1 MREKIKTA
9 ASILII
15 LILLPYVAVVL
26 CTGELAG
33 GQTEPAEGNLE
44 RCVAQILPMQISVT
58 YETEALKA
66 QAVVIRTNLLRAAM
80 EYYEAADWQQ
90 AAEAIREEDLAA
102 LGFTV
107 CTEGEAEKL
116 WSYENRQ
123 RYLEKCRTA
132 AEETA
137 GQVLALEGELKDLPY
152 HAVSAGK
159 TREGGALGEGYTY
172 LTSADCAGDVESAD
186 YLQIFYF
193 PELEL
198 PVIES
203 RDSAGY
209 VLTVRLGDET
219 LTGEAFRFRYELN
232 SSCFT
237 AEETD
242 QGVRIVTRGLG
253 HGFGM
258 SLYTAGRMATV
269 ALSLCLLAGVTLFGM
284 YTVGKTE
291 EQQRRLEQEV
301 ADAEKAA
308 QARQQEVAA
317 KAAREQKAAEAERQ
331 AASGSASR
339 DRTGES
345 AAETAQVEGSETAE
359 TDNAELE
366 GEYAEISVDEPVII
380 EANAGAEAPPLSFSA
395 ETDQLLWPIAGNILM
410 DFSMDKTVYFSTLDQ
425 YKYNPAIIIE
435 GSVDQNVLSAASGKV
450 ISIENVDET
459 GTTITMDIGS
469 GYQVIYGQIK
479 EPAVQQGDYVQAGAL
494 IGYVAEPTRFYSKE
508 GSNLYFQV
516 LKDGESINPKE
527 LLP

>member
-1 MREKIKTA
+1 MTTKKKRQT
-9 ASILII
+9 S
-15 LILLPYVAVVL
+15 P
-26 CTGELAG
+26 AG
-33 GQTEPAEGNLE
+33 
-44 RCVAQILPMQISVT
+44 R
-58 YETEALKA
+58 
-66 QAVVIRTNLLRAAM
+66 
-80 EYYEAADWQQ
+80 
-90 AAEAIREEDLAA
+90 
-102 LGFTV
+102 
-107 CTEGEAEKL
+107 
-116 WSYENRQ
+116 
-123 RYLEKCRTA
+123 
-132 AEETA
+132 
-137 GQVLALEGELKDLPY
+137 
-152 HAVSAGK
+152 
-159 TREGGALGEGYTY
+159 
-172 LTSADCAGDVESAD
+172 
-186 YLQIFYF
+186 
-193 PELEL
+193 
-198 PVIES
+198 
-203 RDSAGY
+203 
-209 VLTVRLGDET
+209 
-219 LTGEAFRFRYELN
+219 
-232 SSCFT
+232 
-237 AEETD
+237 
-242 QGVRIVTRGLG
+242 
-253 HGFGM
+253 
-258 SLYTAGRMATV
+258 RMATV

-359 TDNAELE
+359 LE

-380 EANAGAEAPPLSFSA
+380 EANVGAEAPPLSFSA

-410 DFSMDKTVYFSTLDQ
+410 DYSMDKTVYFSTLDQ

-479 EPAVQQGDYVQAGAL
+479 EPVVQQGDYVQAGAL

>member
-1 MREKIKTA
+1 
-9 ASILII
+9 
-15 LILLPYVAVVL
+15 
-26 CTGELAG
+26 
-33 GQTEPAEGNLE
+33 
-44 RCVAQILPMQISVT
+44 
-58 YETEALKA
+58 
-66 QAVVIRTNLLRAAM
+66 
-80 EYYEAADWQQ
+80 
-90 AAEAIREEDLAA
+90 
-102 LGFTV
+102 
-107 CTEGEAEKL
+107 
-116 WSYENRQ
+116 
-123 RYLEKCRTA
+123 
-132 AEETA
+132 
-137 GQVLALEGELKDLPY
+137 
-152 HAVSAGK
+152 
-159 TREGGALGEGYTY
+159 
-172 LTSADCAGDVESAD
+172 
-186 YLQIFYF
+186 
-193 PELEL
+193 
-198 PVIES
+198 
-203 RDSAGY
+203 
-209 VLTVRLGDET
+209 
-219 LTGEAFRFRYELN
+219 
-232 SSCFT
+232 
-237 AEETD
+237 
-242 QGVRIVTRGLG
+242 
-253 HGFGM
+253 
-258 SLYTAGRMATV
+258 MATV

-380 EANAGAEAPPLSFSA
+380 EANVGRGSAAPGHSRPRLISFS
-395 ETDQLLWPIAGNILM
+395 WPIAGNILM
-410 DFSMDKTVYFSTLDQ
+410 DYSMDKTVYFSTLDQ